1 MLHLCRNEDYRS
13 VSDNTECERE
23 GTFLQNLTMFKLFGF
38 KIKTCDTLKHA
49 KIRSTEQSV
58 LRGKENWDEKNH
70 LKLVI

>member
-58 LRGKENWDEKNH
+58 LRGKEKWDEKNH

>member
-38 KIKTCDTLKHA
+38 KIKTCDTLQHT

-58 LRGKENWDEKNH
+58 LRGKEKGDKKNH